1 MTSAPARPSM
11 GLAARAAVLQTVI
24 DSTIVTDATG
34 RRLDTESSLECVVQ
48 LLRDARGRSASVY
61 LVGNGGSAAVA
72 SHAVTDFLNVGRM
85 RAMSV
90 HDASLLT
97 CMANDFGYE
106 HAFARVLSTI
116 AQTGDVLFAI
126 SSSGRS
132 PNICNAAACVRDRGG
147 TVITLSG
154 FDADNALR
162 GCGHYNVWLDS
173 RDYGMVEI
181 GHQLVLH
188 NLSDRLAADA

>member
-1 MTSAPARPSM
+1 M